1 MVESPAQSG
10 RLKTLIHLGP
20 VFRVHVTST
29 SLVTIDTFLASARGG
44 VDQPSSGGNRRQTMY
59 FGDGYLNGTRGIIFS
74 GSHRVGEGHG
84 ITPFSGGPLYA
95 D

>member
-1 MVESPAQSG
+1 
-10 RLKTLIHLGP
+10 
-20 VFRVHVTST
+20 
-29 SLVTIDTFLASARGG
+29 
-44 VDQPSSGGNRRQTMY
+44 MY